1 MPVFNDIEDESE
13 GVMERV
19 KISIGITGYTDLSSL
34 NFSDDS
40 FVSGACFYLRVN
52 RSMDMCV
59 VVWLCR
65 YMGVYIHGY
74 MDV

>member
-1 MPVFNDIEDESE
+1 MLVFNDIEDESE
-13 GVMERV
+13 GVME
-19 KISIGITGYTDLSSL
+19 SEGYTDLSSL

-40 FVSGACFYLRVN
+40 FVSGACFDLRVN

-65 YMGVYIHGY
+65 YMGVYIWIYGC
-74 MDV
+74 MRG